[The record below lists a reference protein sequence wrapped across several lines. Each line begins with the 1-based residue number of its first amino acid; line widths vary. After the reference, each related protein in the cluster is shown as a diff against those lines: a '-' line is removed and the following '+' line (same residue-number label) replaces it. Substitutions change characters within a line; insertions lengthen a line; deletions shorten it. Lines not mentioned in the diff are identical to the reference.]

1 MKVRLAPLNALC
13 LVASMLAFF
22 ACGAAKNTSGLRAE
36 VLPAKSA
43 LPKASPALVARG
55 EVAPG
60 IYVFELGTATG
71 FNLRVFSN
79 MPSLSSRRRLLMVDG
94 SGCGSVIQKDSEGHL
109 QTRLWGQVTAAFG
122 ETYQIFAVEKRG
134 VALFSNAD
142 DGGET
147 CSAEYQRYA
156 TIADRAADQEGALE
170 ALSTNLALPKPIAI
184 GHSEGAVVAAFLG
197 HSKNVAAIGVFA
209 GLGPSQGFDFSL
221 MFRKK
226 MRGAADADVEGQ
238 IEKVMATIDSILR
251 EPERTDTFIWGH
263 SYRRWASYITH
274 PVSEALST
282 ATVPVF
288 VAHGSQDA
296 AAQIESFDF
305 LKIEMMRQRKT
316 NIEFRRYAGLNH
328 RFQECSVSE
337 EDCSKKPQK
346 FASVLNDFGTWAA
359 RK

>member
-1 MKVRLAPLNALC
+1 MLRRVSPMKARFAPLKTVCLAASLLACALPP
-13 LVASMLAFF
+13 
-22 ACGAAKNTSGLRAE
+22 R
-36 VLPAKSA
+36 SA
-43 LPKASPALVARG
+43 LPIAGPTLAARS

-60 IYVFELGTATG
+60 IYAYELGTAAG
-71 FNLRVFSN
+71 LKLRVFSN
-79 MPSLSSRRRLLMVDG
+79 MASLSSRRTMLLVDG

-142 DGGET
+142 DGGEA
-147 CSAEYQRYA
+147 CSAEYQRTA
-156 TIADRAADQEGALE
+156 TIADRVSDQELLLE
-170 ALSTNLALPKPIAI
+170 ALSPNLTAAKPIAI

-197 HSKNVAAIGVFA
+197 RSKNLAAIGVFA
-209 GLGPSQGFDFSL
+209 GLGPSQAFDFSL

-238 IEKVMATIDSILR
+238 IEKVMTTIDGILR
-251 EPERTDTFIWGH
+251 EPERTDKFIHLSPAH
-263 SYRRWASYITH
+263 SYRRWASYIAH
-274 PVSEALST
+274 PVSEALSS

-305 LKIEMMRQRKT
+305 LRIEMMRQRKA

-328 RFQECSVSE
+328 RFQECAAGE

-346 FASVLNDFGTWAA
+346 FASVLGDFGTWAA